1 MVVIDRLS
9 WLRPRYTVHDDAG
22 YNGHLIRQRFGES
35 ATGESDGEPFE
46 MRRAGQTV
54 KIRELRDGVCHG

>member
-35 ATGESDGEPFE
+35 ATGEMDGEPFE
-46 MRRAGQTV
+46 MRRAG
-54 KIRELRDGVCHG
+54 RRR